1 MKMKLSEEFTHKLTE
16 AQKEII
22 EQVTNNLQ
30 GEWRKRVLEEE
41 TDEEPGALAL
51 ALAGKY
57 KESRNRNIECILA
70 RLREKD
76 RKKKTSPRLVRRAE
90 RKLTDVNALEEPDEE
105 PGALALA
112 LAGKVKENDN
122 IESVNVPDPVQEEQT
137 EEENSESD
145 ESDIE
150 ISNIRYAVSSESEE
164 E

>member
-41 TDEEPGALAL
+41 T
-51 ALAGKY
+51 
-57 KESRNRNIECILA
+57 
-70 RLREKD
+70 
-76 RKKKTSPRLVRRAE
+76 
-90 RKLTDVNALEEPDEE
+90 DEE